1 MCQWWVYIYDYND
14 NVNDNLILTV
24 TVTVILIAMVIVIVK
39 MIMMIKMIM
48 VTGTT
53 ATKLRKVL
61 VLWPEVTFSDHPL
74 MSQVREFKIPRRLQ
88 RWNRRLKVYSRCI
101 ILYRDYSNSLALWNV
116 GELSWGWSREA
127 TPHGKEMLKRNNNN
141 NSIDKKGWCMDIFKV
156 CLGFISLIL
165 FTPLGEMISPM
176 KYALSRQLYFAY
188 LAVFFTWVL
197 GLTSNLGL
205 MIEKMSLQKFLCI
218 TWLTQWRHL
227 ASL

>member
-1 MCQWWVYIYDYND
+1 
-14 NVNDNLILTV
+14 
-24 TVTVILIAMVIVIVK
+24 MVIVLVK

-53 ATKLRKVL
+53 AKKLRKVL

-74 MSQVREFKIPRRLQ
+74 MPQVREFKIPRRLQ

-116 GELSWGWSREA
+116 GELYWGWSREA
-127 TPHGKEMLKRNNNN
+127 TPHGKDMLKTTTTTTTTTTAL
-141 NSIDKKGWCMDIFKV
+141 IKKGDAWTYLG
-156 CLGFISLIL
+156 LGFISLLL

-197 GLTSNLGL
+197 GLTPNLGL